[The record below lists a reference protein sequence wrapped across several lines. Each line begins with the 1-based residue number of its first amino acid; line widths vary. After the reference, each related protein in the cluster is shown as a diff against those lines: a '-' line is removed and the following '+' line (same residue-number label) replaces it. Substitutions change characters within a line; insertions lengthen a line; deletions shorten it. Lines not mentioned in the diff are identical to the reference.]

1 MKEGT
6 ILKNADCK
14 MQIAKCVNERGNDFE
29 KCKLQNADCRLQM
42 VKVGSHIYKVQIAD
56 CKMQNARL
64 SRGRGGGNLA
74 TKVGKLW
81 KPLEGVGKGRA
92 ELGRMQISKA
102 RADFWAMVRLQIADC
117 EARHSV
123 RLWRCVRFQISDFR
137 FQIELKASQFSHQIA
152 KCRMQTELASILC
165 LRETQISDFRF

>member
-1 MKEGT
+1 
-6 ILKNADCK
+6 
-14 MQIAKCVNERGNDFE
+14 MQIAKCR
-29 KCKLQNADCRLQM
+29 LQIADGKSRIADLQSADCRLQNAERTI
-42 VKVGSHIYKVQIAD
+42 VKGE
-56 CKMQNARL
+56 
-64 SRGRGGGNLA
+64 GGGNLA